1 MMSEPAWRTP
11 AEEEQ
16 MATRHAAKRARSR
29 RHPLATWTGPERR
42 YDLIAEGTAAVIFV
56 AVLCV
61 IAAILWG
68 SPNGGLTYSGAPAS
82 PPGQAFSAKYWDTND
97 PSDLAQTAVQELLG
111 GTTTAGYGPPFN
123 TTTGAS
129 QEFIGIKPAEIAK
142 SIFGLTLPVNTANDF
157 VLAPVFQFATPDNP
171 GIASAVS
178 QYKAAGG
185 DLSPGAPADQVPSS
199 QQATWLNNYAK
210 ALSASSAKVTP
221 TTITVQPG
229 NYGPVP
235 AIITAE
241 LAIASNG
248 SLDGYFQGSQQQL
261 STNTTAGTM
270 FFSDGTLWG
279 NIATAQGVAGD
290 QWGVMNELWN
300 YPGQV
305 WLWLYSGMYQVPA
318 LNPANNSNLD
328 LDVGL
333 LMIVLGFLLPMFAPW
348 IPVINRIPRWI
359 PLYKIIY
366 RQYYRGA
373 NGSRPPAPNAE
384 PGAPPAPPTASG

>member
-1 MMSEPAWRTP
+1 
-11 AEEEQ
+11 
-16 MATRHAAKRARSR
+16 MANRPAAKPARSR

-42 YDLIAEGTAAVIFV
+42 YDLIAEGTVAVIIV
-56 AVLCV
+56 ALLCV
-61 IAAILWG
+61 LAASLWG
-68 SPNGGLTYSGAPAS
+68 SPDGGLTRPGAPAS
-82 PPGQAFSAKYWDTND
+82 PPGQAFSARYWDTSD

-123 TTTGAS
+123 TTSGAS
-129 QEFIGIKPAEIAK
+129 QEIIGIKPAWIAHW
-142 SIFGLTLPVNTANDF
+142 IFGLTLPINTANDF
-157 VLAPVFQFATPDNP
+157 VLAPVSQ
-171 GIASAVS
+171 IAARYNLGVAAAVRL
-178 QYKAAGG
+178 YKAAGG
-185 DLSPGAPADQVPSS
+185 DLSPGAAADQVASPR
-199 QQATWLNNYAK
+199 QTTWLNNYAK
-210 ALSASSAKVTP
+210 ALSASSARVTP
-221 TTITVQPG
+221 TTITVPAG

-261 STNTTAGTM
+261 STDTTNGTM
-270 FFSDGTLWG
+270 FFGDGTLWG
-279 NIATAQGVAGD
+279 NIATAQGVAGN

-305 WLWLYSGMYQVPA
+305 WLWLYSGMYQIPA
-318 LNPANNSNLD
+318 LNSNNANLD

-333 LMIVLGFLLPMFAPW
+333 LMIVAGFLLPMFAPW

-373 NGSRPPAPNAE
+373 NGSRPPAPKAE